1 MRVIPLIDD
10 QLHLLEGLKRN
21 EREAQK
27 RFYEIYHKKMLS
39 ICFRYFNNEEDALDA
54 MNRSFLKIFD
64 KINQFK
70 SEASLD
76 VWIKRITI
84 NTCLDLIKKNK
95 KYRQNFI
102 HTDEFTLYG
111 EPNEE
116 NELED
121 DNYSALL
128 DLPADV
134 IYELV
139 LQLPPASRTVFNLYA
154 IDGYSHVQIA
164 EQLKISTGTSKWHLS
179 NARKILSK
187 KLLQL
192 IKDKKNNINYENQQQ

>member
-1 MRVIPLIDD
+1 
-10 QLHLLEGLKRN
+10 
-21 EREAQK
+21 
-27 RFYEIYHKKMLS
+27 MLS

-64 KINQFK
+64 KIRQFK
-70 SEASLD
+70 AEGSLD
-76 VWIKRITI
+76 VWLRRITV
-84 NTCLDLIKKNK
+84 NTCLDVLKQNK
-95 KYRQNFI
+95 KYHQNFI
-102 HTDEFTLYG
+102 HTDEFSLYG
-111 EPNEE
+111 EPADE
-116 NELED
+116 NELQDE
-121 DNYSALL
+121 NQSALL
-128 DLPADV
+128 ALPSDA

-179 NARKILSK
+179 NARKILSE

-192 IKDKKNNINYENQQQ
+192 VKEKKYDIHYGNQQK